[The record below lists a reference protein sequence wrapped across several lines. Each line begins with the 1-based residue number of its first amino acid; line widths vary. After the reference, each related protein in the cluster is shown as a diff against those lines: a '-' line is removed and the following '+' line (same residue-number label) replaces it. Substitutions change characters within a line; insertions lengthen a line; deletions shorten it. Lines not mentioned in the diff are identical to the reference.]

1 MNMTNLTID
10 TQAMTDFL
18 VGLLDVPSPT
28 GYHREAIA
36 YTRAAFEEL
45 GIGELTL
52 EETKKGALL
61 MTWRGDSDEAP
72 VGLTAHIDT
81 LGFMVKQI
89 MGDGL
94 LKLSSL
100 GGIMWPGTEFENC
113 TVRTHDDRRFRGT
126 IMLNDPSVHVN
137 RNASTEKRNEDT
149 MRLRLDAKL
158 DNADDVRKLG
168 VEVGDFV
175 FLDPRVEVTDRGF
188 IRARFLDD
196 KASVACIYGAL
207 KAMKDAGKRPSQDT
221 AILISNYEEVG
232 HGASAGWPRELCEL
246 VSIDMGAIGSSQNSD
261 EYSVSICVKD
271 GGGPY
276 HFDMN
281 NKLRRL
287 ATEHNI
293 QHKIDIYVYYASD
306 GTAFWR
312 AGGDAKVGLIGPGV
326 ASSHG
331 YERTHQDALV
341 HSAHLIARYL
351 LDADPA

>member
-1 MNMTNLTID
+1 MTELNINV
-10 TQAMTDFL
+10 QAMTDFL
-18 VGLLDVPSPT
+18 LGLLDTPSPT
-28 GYHREAIA
+28 GYHPEAIA
-36 YTRAAFEEL
+36 YTRKAFEGL
-45 GIGELTL
+45 GISELTL
-52 EETKKGALL
+52 AETKKGALL

-94 LKLSSL
+94 LKLSPL
-100 GGIMWPGTEFENC
+100 GGILWAGTEFENC
-113 TVRTHDDRRFRGT
+113 TVRTHDDQRYRGN
-126 IMLNDPSVHVN
+126 IILNDPSVHVN
-137 RNASTEKRNEDT
+137 PNASSEKRNGDT
-149 MRLRLDAKL
+149 MRLRLDAKVS
-158 DNADDVRKLG
+158 NADDVRELG
-168 VEVGDFV
+168 IEVGDFV
-175 FLDPRVEVTDRGF
+175 FLDPRAEVTESGY
-188 IRARFLDD
+188 IRSRFLDD

-207 KAMKDAGKRPSQDT
+207 QALKDAGKRPAQDT
-221 AILISNYEEVG
+221 AIIISNYEEVG
-232 HGASAGWPRELCEL
+232 HGAAAGWPLELCEL
-246 VSIDMGAIGSSQNSD
+246 VTIDMGAIGNGQNGD

-276 HFDMN
+276 HFDVN

-287 ATEHNI
+287 VTEHNI

-326 ASSHG
+326 AASHG
-331 YERTHQDALV
+331 YERTHQDSLL

-351 LDADPA
+351 LDNEPA